1 MATVGLFFDTQTG
14 NTADLAEQ
22 IQEAL
27 GGDPVVDLND
37 INEVELDKLGEYEYL
52 IVGSPTWNVGE
63 LPDGWGSVID
73 DLSSLELSGKKIA
86 YFGVGDQIGYADNFL
101 DAMGLL
107 EKELS
112 QTGATTVVN
121 WPTADYDFEESL
133 AQRGDVFVGLGLDE
147 DNQPEKTE
155 ERIAAWADQVKAA
168 FGL

>member
-1 MATVGLFFDTQTG
+1 MAKVGLFFDTQTG
-14 NTADLAEQ
+14 KTADIAEQ

-27 GGDPVVDLND
+27 GGDSIVEIFEIGD
-37 INEVELDKLGEYEYL
+37 VELDKLSEYECL
-52 IVGSPTWNVGE
+52 IIGSPTWNVGE
-63 LPDGWGSVID
+63 LPDGWGGVVD
-73 DLSSLELSGKKIA
+73 DLSGLPLGGKKIA
-86 YFGVGDQIGYADNFL
+86 YFGVGDQVGYSDNFL

-121 WPTADYDFEESL
+121 WSTDGYDFEASE

-147 DNQPEKTE
+147 DNQDDLTE
-155 ERIAAWADQVKAA
+155 ERIASWAEQVKAA